1 MSKYFCLTGM
11 IFLLATWNLHAQN
24 KIKWN
29 SWDEA
34 IEKSK
39 KVKKKIF
46 VDIYTDWCGW
56 CKKLDHSTFAE
67 NHIAKYINENY
78 YPVRFNAETKESIIL
93 KGTEYKF
100 TNSGKRGY
108 HELAA
113 YLMQGRMSYPT
124 AVFLDEDLNIIQAI
138 PGFQNTDNFE
148 KIIAYFGT
156 NSHKST
162 PWSKFINQY
171 THQAYFSDK

>member
-1 MSKYFCLTGM
+1 MLSTYTVS
-11 IFLLATWNLHAQN
+11 AQN

-29 SWDEA
+29 TWDEA
-34 IEKSK
+34 LEKSK

-78 YPVRFNAETKESIIL
+78 YPVKFNAEMKESVIL
-93 KGTEYKF
+93 KGVEYKYV
-100 TNSGKRGY
+100 NSGRRGY

-113 YLMQGRMSYPT
+113 YLMQGKMSYPT
-124 AVFLDEDLNIIQAI
+124 GVFLDEDYNLIQAI
-138 PGFQNTDNFE
+138 PGFQDVDKFE
-148 KIIAYFGT
+148 MIIAFFGT
-156 NSHKST
+156 NSHKSV
-162 PWSKFINQY
+162 PWNKFMSQY
-171 THQAYFSDK
+171 NHQAYYSK